1 MKASYLLLSF
11 SEDDRMK
18 KSSDLRSAGA
28 FADHCG
34 NGQQRPARRRMRA
47 AGTFP
52 DGNSALMPVCA
63 KLRHAAG
70 TRRGSKKYMNMKHL
84 KATLDDASI
93 AG

>member
-1 MKASYLLLSF
+1 
-11 SEDDRMK
+11 MK

-28 FADHCG
+28 FADHRG

-52 DGNSALMPVCA
+52 DGSSALMPVCA
-63 KLRHAAG
+63 RLRHAAG
-70 TRRGSKKYMNMKHL
+70 TRQGNKKYMNMKHL